1 VRAHGG
7 EVVDIEWKQEP
18 GGWILRIFVEKLGSA
33 ETNATTESAAV
44 GLELCAGVARDL
56 SPALDV
62 ADIIPHRYTLEVS
75 SPGVER
81 PLRDPRDYV
90 RFVGQ
95 KAKVKVRESVDGQKV
110 VVGVIEPSSEVGTV
124 SVREGSR
131 LRVIR
136 LDDVLSA
143 RLVFEFGPPPKP
155 GKAPKSGKAGKSGGT
170 GKTGAAGKQRTAPE
184 HPEET
189 SKS

>member
-1 VRAHGG
+1 
-7 EVVDIEWKQEP
+7 
-18 GGWILRIFVEKLGSA
+18 
-33 ETNATTESAAV
+33 
-44 GLELCAGVARDL
+44 
-56 SPALDV
+56 
-62 ADIIPHRYTLEVS
+62 
-75 SPGVER
+75 
-81 PLRDPRDYV
+81 V

>member
-1 VRAHGG
+1 MKVLSRPETLLDRPRLDAVVGPVVRAHGG

-33 ETNATTESAAV
+33 EINATTESAAV

-155 GKAPKSGKAGKSGGT
+155 GKAPKSG
-170 GKTGAAGKQRTAPE
+170 
-184 HPEET
+184 
-189 SKS
+189 